1 MDRFVGI
8 DVGGTNIKGIICD
21 FSGKVL
27 AEGSVPT
34 ESRLGG
40 DAVCKNIVSL
50 IERMLGSAHLDLKEV
65 AGVGVACP
73 GMIDGRSGTVIFAGN
88 LYLKNFPLGEKLKGA
103 LKTEVRIT
111 NDANAAALGEA
122 KFGAGKNYSDSLFIT
137 LGTGVG
143 GGVIIDGKLFEG
155 NMSAGAELG
164 HTVIVKGGRKCTCGR
179 RGCLEAYASAT
190 ALIDM
195 TKRAMRADK
204 TSAMWKVCGL
214 DGVDGR
220 TAFSCPNDP
229 VAKQVVEKYLSYLAC
244 GLVNFANVFRP
255 QVIILGGGVSAQ
267 GDNIVKPVQ
276 KMLDAELF
284 GGIKYAPVKV
294 VCAKLSNRAGA
305 YGAASL
311 LM

>member
-21 FSGKVL
+21 KSGKL
-27 AEGSVPT
+27 FAEDSVPT
-34 ESRLGG
+34 EARLGG
-40 DAVCKNIVSL
+40 DAVCKNIVTL
-50 IERMLGSAHLDLKEV
+50 IEKMLGSAHLSSGDI

-73 GMIDGRSGTVIFAGN
+73 GMIDGQSGTVIFAGN
-88 LYLKNFPLGEKLKGA
+88 LYLKNFPLGQKLKDA
-103 LKTEVRIT
+103 LKTDVRIT

-122 KFGAGKNYSDSLFIT
+122 KFGAGQKYSDSLFIT

-179 RGCLEAYASAT
+179 RGCLETYASAT

-204 TSAMWKVCGL
+204 NSQMWNVCDL

-220 TAFSCPNDP
+220 TAFSCPDDP
-229 VAKQVVEKYLSYLAC
+229 SAKKVVGKYLSYLAC

-276 KMLDAELF
+276 RMLDAELF
-284 GGIKYAPVKV
+284 GGVKYAPVEV
-294 VCAKLSNRAGA
+294 VCAQLSNRAGA